1 MAKFLAFKDNSLKTI
16 VLDGNQIEIDT
27 QYLDVVKLKINK
39 RISSLI
45 FDPLLAVLFLHIFL
59 NLLSYHLTQSQINPI
74 FGLSQHQWQFLN
86 TLKVQPNLVLYLS
99 LAFVGQLHRHYDFII
114 NIIHSFS
121 KDVKRIN
128 SIDCTFS

>member
-59 NLLSYHLTQSQINPI
+59 NLLSNHLTQSQIYP
-74 FGLSQHQWQFLN
+74 FLGLL
-86 TLKVQPNLVLYLS
+86 
-99 LAFVGQLHRHYDFII
+99 
-114 NIIHSFS
+114 
-121 KDVKRIN
+121 
-128 SIDCTFS
+128 